1 MVALF
6 RRPRESTKKKKKKVP
21 EAQLARESTLMYLTL
36 DLKAQEEVKFHV
48 PNKSLY
54 TARVKLFFSFFFI
67 EVCLVMMV
75 IHALQMETA

>member
-1 MVALF
+1 
-6 RRPRESTKKKKKKVP
+6 
-21 EAQLARESTLMYLTL
+21 MYLTL

-54 TARVKLFFSFFFI
+54 TARVKLFFSFFI